1 MKRILLSM
9 MVLAVASIASY
20 AQSTGSTGGN
30 PFPGAKHT
38 YKVDKV
44 DGHKYSWSV
53 KVNDGTG
60 KLVDAKAGD
69 ATLTGVADAENVTID
84 WNKNLAAASVYYVQ
98 VEDVVGGCSNL
109 RILPVTI
116 TASTFDM
123 KIAAVTKGPI
133 CYTNQVT
140 PSIEGVNVVYN
151 HGIASVGYNLSVDG
165 VGATNGWS
173 TVVSLEALADVKL
186 NELSTAQAGVNVA
199 DNGDGTYTVTGTGD
213 VADILLTAE
222 VENTK
227 KYDNSSVGNVAQITP
242 ALMLTA
248 QKIVGQTVA
257 ESDNTN
263 DKDGA
268 TVKRHAIS
276 AISFN

>member
-20 AQSTGSTGGN
+20 AQSTGDK

-38 YKVDKV
+38 YKVDKI

-53 KVNDGTG
+53 KVAEASGA
-60 KLVDAKAGD
+60 LVDANAGD
-69 ATLTGVADAENVTID
+69 ATLTGEADAENVTID

-123 KIAAVTKGPI
+123 MIAAVTKGPI

-140 PSIEGVNVVYN
+140 PSIEGGNVVYN
-151 HGIASVGYNLSVDG
+151 HGSASVGYNLTITG

-173 TVVSLEALADVKL
+173 TVVSLEDLADVNL
-186 NELSTAQAGVNVA
+186 TDLTTAQAGVNIV
-199 DNGDGTYTVTGTGD
+199 DNTDGTYTVTGTGSA
-213 VADILLTAE
+213 ADILLTAT

-227 KYDNSSVGNVAQITP
+227 KYDNSTNNVAQITP

-268 TVKRHAIS
+268 TVERHAIS
-276 AISFN
+276 GITFE

>member
-1 MKRILLSM
+1 

-20 AQSTGSTGGN
+20 AQSTGDN

-53 KVNDGTG
+53 KVAEASGA
-60 KLVDAKAGD
+60 LVDAKAGD

-140 PSIEGVNVVYN
+140 PSIEGGNVVYN

-173 TVVSLEALADVKL
+173 TVVSLEALADVELKD
-186 NELSTAQAGVNVA
+186 LSTAQAGVNIV
-199 DNGDGTYTVTGTGD
+199 DNGDATYTVTGTGNA
-213 VADILLTAE
+213 ADILLTAE

-242 ALMLTA
+242 ALKLTA
-248 QKIVGQTVA
+248 QTIVGQTVA

-276 AISFN
+276 GIKFE

>member
-1 MKRILLSM
+1 M

-20 AQSTGSTGGN
+20 AQSTGDK

-38 YKVDKV
+38 YKVDKI

-53 KVNDGTG
+53 KVAEASGA
-60 KLVDAKAGD
+60 LVDANAGD
-69 ATLTGVADAENVTID
+69 ATLTGEADAENVTID

-123 KIAAVTKGPI
+123 MIAAVTKGPI

-140 PSIEGVNVVYN
+140 PSIEGGNVVYN
-151 HGIASVGYNLSVDG
+151 HGSASVGYNLTITG

-173 TVVSLEALADVKL
+173 TVVSLEDLADVNL
-186 NELSTAQAGVNVA
+186 TDLTTAQAGVNIV
-199 DNGDGTYTVTGTGD
+199 DNTDGTYTVTGTGSA
-213 VADILLTAE
+213 ADILLTAT

-227 KYDNSSVGNVAQITP
+227 KYDNSTNNVAQITP

-248 QKIVGQTVA
+248 QKIVGQTGIA

-263 DKDGA
+263 DKDAA
-268 TVKRHAIS
+268 TVKRHEIS
-276 AISFN
+276 GITFE

>member
-20 AQSTGSTGGN
+20 AQSTGDN
-30 PFPGAKHT
+30 PFPGAKHK
-38 YKVDKV
+38 YKVIEV
-44 DGHKYSWSV
+44 AGHAYSWSV
-53 KVNDGTG
+53 KVDDGTG
-60 KLVDAKAGD
+60 KLVDANAADVTLAGE
-69 ATLTGVADAENVTID
+69 ATKTVTID
-84 WNKNLAAASVYYVQ
+84 WASTLNATDIYYVQ
-98 VEDVVGGCSNL
+98 VEDEIGGCKNL

-123 KIAAVTKGPI
+123 MIAAVTKDPI

-140 PSIEGVNVVYN
+140 PSIEGGNVVYN
-151 HGIASVGYNLSVDG
+151 HGSASVGYNLTING

-186 NELSTAQAGVNVA
+186 ANLATAKAGVNIV
-199 DNGDGTYTVTGTGD
+199 DNGDETYTVTGTGD
-213 VADILLTAE
+213 AADILLTAT

-227 KYDNSSVGNVAQITP
+227 KYDNSTNNVAQITP

-268 TVKRHAIS
+268 TVERHAIS
-276 AISFN
+276 GITFE

>member
-20 AQSTGSTGGN
+20 AQSTGDK

-38 YKVDKV
+38 YSITEVA
-44 DGHKYSWSV
+44 GHDYSWSV

-60 KLVDAKAGD
+60 RLIDANAGDVTLTGD
-69 ATLTGVADAENVTID
+69 ATKTVTID
-84 WNKNLAAASVYYVQ
+84 WASTLNATDIYYVQ
-98 VEDVVGGCSNL
+98 VEDVVGGCKNL

-123 KIAAVTKGPI
+123 MIAAVTKDAI

-140 PSIEGVNVVYN
+140 PTIEGGNVVYN

-186 NELSTAQAGVNVA
+186 NELSTAQPGVNVA

-213 VADILLTAE
+213 VADILLTAV

-227 KYDNSSVGNVAQITP
+227 KYDNSTTNVAQITP

-257 ESDNTN
+257 ESNNAN
-263 DKDGA
+263 DKDAA
-268 TVKRHAIS
+268 TVKRHEIS
-276 AISFN
+276 GISFN

>member
-1 MKRILLSM
+1 M

-20 AQSTGSTGGN
+20 AQSTGDN

-53 KVNDGTG
+53 KVAEASGA
-60 KLVDAKAGD
+60 LVDAKAGD

-123 KIAAVTKGPI
+123 KIAAPTDAI

-140 PSIEGVNVVYN
+140 PSINGGNVQYN
-151 HGIASVGYNLSVDG
+151 HGSATVVYNLSVDG
-165 VGATNGWS
+165 VGTTNGWS
-173 TVVSLEALADVKL
+173 TVVSLEALADVSL
-186 NELSTAQAGVNVA
+186 TALITDKAGVNIV
-199 DNGDGTYTVTGTGD
+199 NNPDGTYTVTGTGD
-213 VADILLTAE
+213 AADINLKAT
-222 VENTK
+222 VVNTK
-227 KYDNSSVGNVAQITP
+227 VYGNSDDFTAKITP
-242 ALMLTA
+242 ALKLTA

-276 AISFN
+276 EITFE